1 MLSTL
6 ISKRNRTKKYHRFL
20 NLIKPKQEDIIL
32 DVGFN
37 DTEHSSVDNFL
48 EKNYPYL
55 DKITALGVESDSIF
69 KKNYPLVNT
78 VIYDGSIFP
87 FKNKSFDI
95 GWSNA
100 VIEHVGDRSKQ
111 LLFLT
116 EIYRTCKTVYMTTPN
131 RYFPIEVHT
140 RIPLLHW
147 LPKNIFDKLLSY
159 TPKKWASGDYMHL
172 LSYNQIVIL
181 MKEANI
187 TNYKIYRNRFCGFTM
202 DFSIVIRNN

>member
-20 NLIKPKQEDIIL
+20 NLIMPKQEDKIL

-55 DKITALGVESDSIF
+55 NKITALGVDSDSIF

-87 FKNKSFDI
+87 FENKSFDI

-116 EIYRTCKTVYMTTPN
+116 EIHRTCKTVYMTTPN
-131 RYFPIEVHT
+131 RYFPVEVHT

-172 LSYNQIVIL
+172 LSYKQIVSL
-181 MKEANI
+181 MKEANV

-202 DFSIVIRNN
+202 DFSIVIGE